1 MSPRSVAEW
10 LSSLAD
16 GLTLGVL
23 RDLALWL
30 ILALVVAV
38 LVRVLRRWVSREVE
52 DVNRRHKIRK
62 SVGYAGAV
70 LVVLVGVG
78 FLVGRSVHVAAVL
91 GILGAGAAIALQ
103 DVAKSTVG
111 WIYLSSR
118 AGISPGARVEID
130 GVVGEVIDVGV
141 LKTTI
146 LEVGNLVEGRQSSGR
161 LATVPNSR
169 FLSQTSLF
177 SPDYSPFAWHEVS
190 FLLTFE
196 SDWERGVAVLEELG
210 REQHEEYVEGEVE
223 TGFRRLE
230 RNYAFKHGPLTPIVY
245 VVTRDS
251 GVQLTL
257 RFLTHIRQRR
267 GSQDRISRAMLEAVD
282 GDEALEFA
290 YPTWR
295 VYHRGEGEPPPRGPG
310 PSRPTGPA

>member
-1 MSPRSVAEW
+1 MNPRRVAEW
-10 LSSLAD
+10 LSSLAE
-16 GLTLGVL
+16 GITAGVV
-23 RDLALWL
+23 RDLALWV

-38 LVRVLRRWVSREVE
+38 VVRVVRRWVSREVE

-62 SVGYAGAV
+62 SVGYAGAG

-111 WIYLSSR
+111 WLYLSSR
-118 AGISPGARVEID
+118 AGISPGARLEID
-130 GVVGEVIDVGV
+130 GVVGDVIDVGV

-177 SPDYSPFAWHEVS
+177 SPDYSPFAWNEVS

-196 SDWERGVAVLEELG
+196 SDWTRGVEVLERLG
-210 REQHEEYVEGEVE
+210 RDQHEKHVEGDVE

-230 RNYAFKHGPLTPIVY
+230 RSYAFKHGPLTPIVY

-257 RFLTHIRQRR
+257 RYLTHIRQRR
-267 GSQDRISRAMLEAVD
+267 GSQDRVTRAMLEAVERD
-282 GDEALEFA
+282 DALEFA

-295 VYHRGEGEPPPRGPG
+295 VYRRGEEAEPPQGTGRPGRAG
-310 PSRPTGPA
+310 PS